1 MSTEPTEPEGTS
13 PGPGRRRVWSI
24 VPWSGKRGEGPSA
37 KENRAAILDE
47 NGLRQCLRVAG
58 GATIGFVISK
68 LMGWNYGVFFTVFP
82 MFLLG
87 MVPLLNASII
97 RQFLGNATFNV
108 VEVSLIIGFLQHMP
122 VVMTLV
128 VLGIFLFRFN
138 VMAKGPLFLYGANG
152 VVTLSVLLHFASY
165 PNVDLSELLGANFL
179 ASVLAVIIAMLMHT
193 LFPDVSPR
201 QPPPRVEKTAAQ
213 IRHETLLGGIT
224 ATLSFVVFQTFDLRD
239 SLSAQ
244 MATVLVLFAM
254 GYAGAQVSSIRRI
267 IGTLLGCNMALLIQ
281 LLLYSQSH
289 HFLLVIVIYW
299 LGLMLFARE
308 HVREAGGSGVGFGG
322 MTTLGIL
329 FGQSLGPSQDLVY
342 SALYRFS
349 SMFVALAVTLMVM
362 ACLHSLLNA
371 WTATALPK
379 RN

>member
-1 MSTEPTEPEGTS
+1 MTYVFG
-13 PGPGRRRVWSI
+13 GPARE
-24 VPWSGKRGEGPSA
+24 K
-37 KENRAAILDE
+37 ILDE

-68 LMGWNYGVFFTVFP
+68 IMGWNYGVFFTVFP

-87 MVPLLNASII
+87 MVPLLNASIV

-108 VEVSLIIGFLQHMP
+108 VEVSLIIGLLQHMP
-122 VVMTLV
+122 VMMTLV

-138 VMAKGPLFLYGANG
+138 LMAKGPLFLYAANG

-165 PNVDLSELLGANFL
+165 PGVDLGELLTNNLL

-193 LFPDVSPR
+193 LFPDVTPR
-201 QPPPRVEKTAAQ
+201 QPPPRVEKPAAQ
-213 IRHETLLGGIT
+213 IRHETLIGGIT

-254 GYAGAQVSSIRRI
+254 GYAGAQASSIRRI
-267 IGTLLGCNMALLIQ
+267 IGTLLGCNMALVMQ
-281 LLLYSQSH
+281 MLLYTQSN
-289 HFLLVIVIYW
+289 HFLLAIMIYW

-349 SMFVALAVTLMVM
+349 SMFVALSITLMVM
-362 ACLHSLLNA
+362 ACLHWLLNR
-371 WTATALPK
+371 WKATALPE

>member
-1 MSTEPTEPEGTS
+1 M
-13 PGPGRRRVWSI
+13 
-24 VPWSGKRGEGPSA
+24 PWSGKRGAGSPA
-37 KENRAAILDE
+37 KSPRAAILDE

-87 MVPLLNASII
+87 MVPLLNAGII
-97 RQFLGNATFNV
+97 RQFLGNAAFNV
-108 VEVSLIIGFLQHMP
+108 VEVSLIIGLLQHMP

-138 VMAKGPLFLYGANG
+138 LMAKGPLFLYAANG
-152 VVTLSVLLHFASY
+152 VVTLSILLHFASY
-165 PNVDLSELLGANFL
+165 PGVDLSELLTANLL

-201 QPPPRVEKTAAQ
+201 QPPPRAEKTAAQ

-289 HFLLVIVIYW
+289 HFLLVIMIYW

-349 SMFVALAVTLMVM
+349 SMFVALAITLMVM
-362 ACLHSLLNA
+362 SCLHSLLNV

>member
-1 MSTEPTEPEGTS
+1 M
-13 PGPGRRRVWSI
+13 RVGSLR
-24 VPWSGKRGEGPSA
+24 PWLKRQCRSA
-37 KENRAAILDE
+37 PRDTAKAPILDE

-58 GATIGFVISK
+58 GATLGFVISK
-68 LMGWNYGVFFTVFP
+68 IMGWNYGVFFTVFP

-87 MVPLLNASII
+87 MVPILNAGII
-97 RQFLGNATFNV
+97 RQFLGNATINV
-108 VEVSLIIGFLQHMP
+108 VEVSLIIGFLQHLP
-122 VVMTLV
+122 VAMTLV
-128 VLGIFLFRFN
+128 VLCLFLFRFN
-138 VMAKGPLFLYGANG
+138 VMAKGPLFLFGANG

-165 PNVDLSELLGANFL
+165 PGVDLGELLGANLL
-179 ASVLAVIIAMLMHT
+179 ASVLAVVIAMSMHT

-201 QPPPRVEKTAAQ
+201 QPPPRIEKAAAQ

-254 GYAGAQVSSIRRI
+254 GYAGAQASMVKRL
-267 IGTLLGCNMALLIQ
+267 IGTLLGCNLALAIQ
-281 LLLYSQSH
+281 LLLYTQSS

-299 LGLMLFARE
+299 TGLLLFARE

-349 SMFVALAVTLMVM
+349 SMFVALSLTLMAM
-362 ACLHSLLNA
+362 ACLHWLLNA
-371 WTATALPK
+371 WSPTALPE

>member
-1 MSTEPTEPEGTS
+1 MSIERLTTCLRKSAAEVRESPNEPVRP
-13 PGPGRRRVWSI
+13 
-24 VPWSGKRGEGPSA
+24 A
-37 KENRAAILDE
+37 LLDE

-58 GATIGFVISK
+58 GATLGFVISQ

-87 MVPLLNASII
+87 MVPLLNAGIL
-97 RQFLGNATFNV
+97 RQFLGNAAFNV
-108 VEVSLIIGFLQHMP
+108 VEVSLIIGLLQHMP
-122 VVMTLV
+122 AVMTLV

-138 VMAKGPLFLYGANG
+138 LMAKGPLFLYAANG
-152 VVTLSVLLHFASY
+152 VVTLSILLHFASY
-165 PNVDLSELLGANFL
+165 PGVDLGELLTANLL
-179 ASVLAVIIAMLMHT
+179 ASVLAVVIAMLMHT
-193 LFPDVSPR
+193 LFPDVAPR
-201 QPPPRVEKTAAQ
+201 QPPPRAEKTASQ

-254 GYAGAQVSSIRRI
+254 GYAGAQASSIKRLV
-267 IGTLLGCNMALLIQ
+267 GTLLGCNIALVMQ
-281 LLLYSQSH
+281 MLLYTQSN
-289 HFLLVIVIYW
+289 HFLLVVLLYW

-342 SALYRFS
+342 SAFYRFS
-349 SMFVALAVTLMVM
+349 SMFVALALTLMVM
-362 ACLHSLLNA
+362 LCLHWLLNA
-371 WTATALPK
+371 WTPTALPK